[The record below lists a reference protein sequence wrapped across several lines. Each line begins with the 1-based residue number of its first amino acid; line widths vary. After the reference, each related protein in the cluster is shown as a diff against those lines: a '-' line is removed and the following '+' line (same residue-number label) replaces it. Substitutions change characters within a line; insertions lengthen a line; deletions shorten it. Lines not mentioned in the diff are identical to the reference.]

1 MNMEPFNRFN
11 TLYKQVYS
19 EQSLQFLIWTNFLKL
34 LLDQVTIRMILTV
47 YKREFIWLSRKYL
60 NFLKAISAILVSL
73 VAISSVYLILDLYD
87 CYLFKYRL
95 FLYVVCKS
103 RANLAKI

>member
-19 EQSLQFLIWTNFLKL
+19 EQSLEFLIWTNFL
-34 LLDQVTIRMILTV
+34 QVTIRMILTV

-60 NFLKAISAILVSL
+60 NFLKAISAILVLL

-95 FLYVVCKS
+95 FLLCS
-103 RANLAKI
+103 L